1 MSLKL
6 RIVLLTLVP
15 LLLMTLAVGLA
26 GHLLSERLAA
36 AQGALLQERL
46 IAARKGEL
54 RRLLA
59 LAESALAPALAA
71 RGRDAD
77 QVPDEVLDQVLDEAR
92 GILAQLSFDTD
103 GYFFLYDAA
112 GVNLAHPI
120 QPELQGRNLW
130 GHRDARGCLVIQ
142 ELLAV
147 ARHGGGQGYLDQDR
161 RGCYVQEALRRAAHP
176 AGGGFLRYLWHRPS
190 TGREDEKL
198 GLVQMLPGYHWMLGT
213 GLYFDD
219 IEHDVALARDRAV
232 ANVRRSFHWLLALLG
247 ATTAGAALLV
257 LFSNLQQGR
266 LADRHLRALARRFVN
281 LQVEERRRFARELH
295 DGIQQ
300 SLVAVKYRIDQ
311 ALVQAE
317 QGKPEYSASLA
328 TARTNLDGAIAEVR
342 GVAQG
347 LRPALLDRQGLEAA
361 LRDLLDDFAEH
372 TGIDT
377 RLDYHW
383 RGPRLAADLEI
394 TLYRVVQEALT
405 NCRRHAEAD
414 AVELVLD
421 TDGALVRLMIRD
433 NGRGLAADAAAPGP
447 GLGLRHMRE
456 RLELLGGALA
466 VHSLPGQGTTLRA
479 TLPAGQSDLEE
490 Q

>member
-6 RIVLLTLVP
+6 RIVLLTLLP

-26 GHLLSERLAA
+26 GHLLSERLAT
-36 AQGALLQERL
+36 AQGGLLQERL
-46 IAARKGEL
+46 IAAREGEL

-77 QVPDEVLDQVLDEAR
+77 QVLKEVRA
-92 GILAQLSFDTD
+92 ILTRLSFDTD

-120 QPELQGRNLW
+120 QPELQGRDLS
-130 GHRDARGCLVIQ
+130 GHRDARGCFVIR

-147 ARHGGGQGYLDQDR
+147 AQQGGGRAYLDQDR
-161 RGCYVQEALRRAAHP
+161 RGCYVREVLARDTDQ

-198 GLVQMLPGYHWMLGT
+198 GLVQMLPGYDWMLGT

-219 IEHDVALARDRAV
+219 IERDVALARDRAV
-232 ANVRRSFHWLLALLG
+232 ANVRRSFRWLLALLG

-311 ALVQAE
+311 ALAQAA

-328 TARTNLDGAIAEVR
+328 TARANLDDAIAEVR

-347 LRPALLDRQGLEAA
+347 LRPALLDRLGLEAA
-361 LRDLLDDFAEH
+361 LHDLLDDFAEH
-372 TGIDT
+372 SGIAT
-377 RLDYHW
+377 RLDYRW

-405 NCRRHAEAD
+405 NCRRHAGAD
-414 AVELVLD
+414 AISLTLD
-421 TDGALVRLMIRD
+421 GDGALVRLTIRD
-433 NGRGLAADAAAPGP
+433 NGRGLVADATAEGA

-466 VHSLPGQGTTLRA
+466 VHGPPGQGTTLCA
-479 TLPAGQSDLEE
+479 TLPAKQPDLEE
-490 Q
+490 P